1 MAAAAGRTPYRIK
14 RAEHP
19 AELEGA
25 VRAQAQAWRESY
37 TGLVADELIEQ
48 RNHEGAIAHRLMD
61 WALAS
66 QEGTWF
72 WILMD
77 SRDNRVLGVASACP
91 ASEPDA
97 PEILELAQLYVT
109 DEVKGSGAAERL
121 MEMTIGDMD
130 CYLWVLGTN
139 QRAIAFYRKHGFELD
154 GGRRNRSELGADE
167 VRMVRRSA

>member
-1 MAAAAGRTPYRIK
+1 MAERTPYRIK

-37 TGLVADELIEQ
+37 GDLLASQHIEQ
-48 RNHEGAIAHRLMD
+48 RNHEGDVARRTME

-72 WILMD
+72 WILLD
-77 SRDNRVLGVASACP
+77 SRDNRVVGVASACP
-91 ASEPDA
+91 ARDADA
-97 PEILELAQLYVT
+97 PEILELAQLYLT
-109 DEVKGSGAAERL
+109 DEVKGTGAAERL

-130 CYLWVLGTN
+130 CYLWVLAGN
-139 QRAIAFYRKHGFELD
+139 HRAIAFYRKHGFELD
-154 GGRRNRSELGADE
+154 GGRRTRPDLGAVE
-167 VRMVRRSA
+167 LRMVRHDA